1 MSLSREMTGDF
12 LSIWEEV
19 PQFLTAH
26 GVQVRVLLS
35 QAGRSHELELGGFSG
50 RLSLEARCLAS
61 ELPADINPGSTV
73 QVDGLTYRVEN
84 ISRRPGL
91 PIVSL
96 DLLQP

>member
-1 MSLSREMTGDF
+1 MSLTREMTGDF

-61 ELPADINPGSTV
+61 ELPAALSPGSIV